1 MMKESWWTMADLT
14 ELNFCSRQDLF
25 DLTKEMS
32 SCTVQLLKKH
42 FKSKRSSLE
51 TSDLNGVAL
60 ASAHTPSAT
69 PGPGR
74 TLYNRTGYPTSKC
87 IKATAGICGYGGHHV
102 PGYASM
108 HTLGSTRARTLCI
121 CIAGYLQVA
130 DMHIRGCPR
139 RYHYGYPGTRIPISP
154 GYGYPHTNLALKILA

>member
-32 SCTVQLLKKH
+32 SCTVQLLKKY

-51 TSDLNGVAL
+51 TSGLNGVAL

-69 PGPGR
+69 PDPGR
-74 TLYNRTGYPTSKC
+74 T
-87 IKATAGICGYGGHHV
+87 GGALNIV
-102 PGYASM
+102 WIASVWNDN
-108 HTLGSTRARTLCI
+108 GGA
-121 CIAGYLQVA
+121 
-130 DMHIRGCPR
+130 P
-139 RYHYGYPGTRIPISP
+139 
-154 GYGYPHTNLALKILA
+154 